1 MQDYDKIYSERIQGI
16 ILEHKSTDRHS
27 HKILVNDPFNAE
39 ISIIID
45 VDIWNKYCNYSV
57 SRHWKG
63 FLESHPENCYDQNFY
78 CNLQDGKFYVALT
91 IGEENDLVWRESSI
105 NEIVT
110 EIYFSWRFSRH
121 IHVDYN
127 KYHIGQICEFHAYV
141 VDNNNRLY
149 KPSTIDKDFSKYN
162 WIYDPLTFKA
172 QDITDESIE
181 YLIAETGISKPVFDK
196 VVQKYKFQRKQL
208 RKEVRQHLI
217 QKIKNVPSNLW
228 KKLTR
233 YDNLQKTLI
242 IATILLFIT
251 NIITGI
257 LYLNLLF
264 IDKP

>member
-1 MQDYDKIYSERIQGI
+1 MQNYDKNYSERIQGI
-16 ILEHKSTDRHS
+16 ILEHNSTNRDS

-45 VDIWNKYCNYSV
+45 VNIWNKYVNYSV
-57 SRHWKG
+57 SQHWKG
-63 FLESHPENCYDQNFY
+63 FLESHPENSYDQNFY
-78 CNLQDGKFYVALT
+78 CNLQDGKFYVAF
-91 IGEENDLVWRESSI
+91 IGEENDLVWRESSL

-110 EIYFSWRFSRH
+110 ESYFTWRFSRH
-121 IHVDYN
+121 IDVNYN
-127 KYHIGQICEFHAYV
+127 YHIGQICEFHACG

-162 WIYDPLTFKA
+162 WIYDPFTFKA

-181 YLIAETGISKPVFDK
+181 YLITEIGISKPVFDK

-208 RKEVRQHLI
+208 RKEVRQRLI
-217 QKIKNVPSNLW
+217 QKIKTAPSNLW
-228 KKLTR
+228 KKLTG
-233 YDNLQKTLI
+233 YDNLQKTLV

-257 LYLNLLF
+257 LYFNLLF
-264 IDKP
+264 INKP